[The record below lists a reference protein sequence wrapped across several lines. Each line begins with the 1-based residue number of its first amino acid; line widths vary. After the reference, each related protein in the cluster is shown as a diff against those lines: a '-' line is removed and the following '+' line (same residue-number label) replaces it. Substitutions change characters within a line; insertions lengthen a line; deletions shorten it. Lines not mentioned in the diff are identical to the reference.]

1 MMHPCHTVERHN
13 VYECL
18 SLNVVLKEE
27 LDLLQKFIISSFE
40 QEKNNEVR

>member
-18 SLNVVLKEE
+18 ILNVAIKDE

-40 QEKNNEVR
+40 